1 MFSGRVSHQTKTRLI
16 SAYLGT
22 SLNVNEKTTTNL
34 VKKKKKKKKSEQKR
48 FIRQFFGH
56 AVLLSAKTQENDN
69 F

>member
-1 MFSGRVSHQTKTRLI
+1 MFSGRVSDQTKTRLI

-34 VKKKKKKKKSEQKR
+34 VYKKKNSEQKR

>member
-34 VKKKKKKKKSEQKR
+34 VKKKKKKSEQKR
-48 FIRQFFGH
+48 FIRQFFRH